1 MYPVFPKSLYSFP
14 DLFAVR
20 YLWVV
25 CNEDECCV
33 VTHRRAADFALLGLF
48 RFAPIACHG
57 VKRVQA
63 RKTRF
68 RRSKAKL
75 KRTLEKQYIS
85 RDRSKLVCE
94 VRRNENCSFI
104 SIFAPILRLKYFCS
118 QQSVVVEEIQEVE
131 LRFRRALFIYF
142 LIIQLG
148 YSQGHAPSSLL
159 QKRRKVSVFVW
170 KVSGKISFLTSPR
183 IFSINPQPRSRSVR
197 SHKSGFLIHV
207 LLIQSMFYQSSP
219 VHVLSHAFFCL
230 CNKT

>member
-1 MYPVFPKSLYSFP
+1 MFAVPLLFTSFSFTDCRKFSNKIVLLEDFKSVKAATSIGNILAKTGEREHLNYFIVCFQSVYPVFPKSLYSFP

-63 RKTRF
+63 KKTRF

-131 LRFRRALFIYF
+131 LRFRRALFIYDRNYNPV
-142 LIIQLG
+142 G
-148 YSQGHAPSSLL
+148 L
-159 QKRRKVSVFVW
+159 QPQSCMHVAVCCRKGE
-170 KVSGKISFLTSPR
+170 K
-183 IFSINPQPRSRSVR
+183 
-197 SHKSGFLIHV
+197 
-207 LLIQSMFYQSSP
+207 
-219 VHVLSHAFFCL
+219 
-230 CNKT
+230 